1 MNYRLWI
8 AAAIIGASATP
19 LFAQEKTGNYNDTY
33 GVLSSRNMF
42 LRERHKP
49 YVREPRTSSPRPDT
63 TSPQAIEKAIVLRG
77 VAIENDE
84 LHAYLEN
91 TRTSKLIRVAP
102 GDSIASGHIVE
113 IAIDAIAY
121 EVEGRAIWVE
131 IGQNLSGARMSAE
144 MIAASTPTT
153 SPSADGAPTTPSP
166 SGSSLEERMKLRRM
180 QQRGGK

>member
-1 MNYRLWI
+1 MNHRIWI
-8 AAAIIGASATP
+8 AAAVIGAMAAP
-19 LFAQEKTGNYNDTY
+19 LLAQEKTGNYSDNY
-33 GVLSSRNMF
+33 GVLKDRNMF

-49 YVREPRTSSPRPDT
+49 YIREPRTSSPRPDI
-63 TSPQAIEKAIVLRG
+63 TSPQAIERSTVLRG
-77 VAIENDE
+77 VTIENDE

-91 TRTSKLIRVAP
+91 TRTSTPIRVAP
-102 GDSIASGHIVE
+102 GDSLASGHVVE

-121 EVEGRAIWVE
+121 EVDGRTTWVE

-153 SPSADGAPTTPSP
+153 APSTDVAPSTPSP
-166 SGSSLEERMKLRRM
+166 SGSSLEERMKQRRL